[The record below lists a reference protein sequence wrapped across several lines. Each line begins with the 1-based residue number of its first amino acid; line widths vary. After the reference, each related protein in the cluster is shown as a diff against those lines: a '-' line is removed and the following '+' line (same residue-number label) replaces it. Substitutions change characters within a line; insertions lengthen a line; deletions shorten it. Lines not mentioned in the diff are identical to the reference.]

1 MNTVVVGR
9 DDFLREFAASLKFER
24 NLSDNTLDAYTRDL
38 NGLLAFLKE
47 RGVTDWSDADA
58 PTLQAY
64 LKTLY
69 DLGLSTRSAARRVS
83 SIKSFYNWLAANDY
97 IERNPADKLDAPKL
111 SRKLPDVLS
120 VEEIEQ
126 MFATADLANPRGVR
140 DRAILETFY
149 ACGLRVSELIG
160 LTLSNVFFDDRVV
173 RVFGKGA
180 KERLVPIGSSA
191 VTYLREYLKRGRPI
205 LNKHAAGENVVFLNA
220 RGGRLSRMG
229 VYNIV
234 ANAARDAGIE
244 RKIHPHTFRHSFA
257 THLIEGGADLRAVQE
272 MLGHVDISATQI
284 YTHVDRQ
291 FVKEEHRR
299 YHPRG

>member
-47 RGVTDWSDADA
+47 SGVTDWSDADA